1 MIYDCVIIGGGP
13 AGMTAS
19 LYLLRN
25 NKKVLILEKENF
37 GGQISISPKVENFPT
52 IKSISGLELSD
63 LMFSQ
68 IESLGAEF
76 ELEEAISISKN
87 EDIFEIKTNYNTYLA
102 KTIINATGVS
112 HRKIGLPHEDE
123 LVGNGVSY
131 CAVCDG
137 PFYKGQEVYLIGDAN
152 SALQYALLLSDYCLK
167 VHIITLF
174 DKFFGDE
181 ILIDKVLSKENI
193 DVTHHLNLV
202 EFLTENESLSGLKFI
217 DTKTNEERIYQTNNV
232 FIAIGQV
239 PHNEIFKDFVE
250 LDKGFVVTNEKMETL
265 TKGLYA
271 IGDARKKDVRQA
283 LTACNDG
290 AIAAVEIAK
299 YLQ

>member
-1 MIYDCVIIGGGP
+1 MIYDCIIIGGGP

-68 IESLGAEF
+68 IDSLGAEF

-123 LVGNGVSY
+123 LVGSGVSY

-217 DTKTNEERIYQTNNV
+217 DTKTNEERIYRTNNV

-290 AIAAVEIAK
+290 AIAAVEIVK

>member
-1 MIYDCVIIGGGP
+1 MIYDSIIIGGGP

-37 GGQISISPKVENFPT
+37 GGQISISPRVENFPT

-68 IESLGAEF
+68 IEALGAEF
-76 ELEEAISISKN
+76 ELEEVISISKN
-87 EDIFEIKTNYNTYLA
+87 EDIFEIKTNYNTYYS
-102 KTIINATGVS
+102 KTVINATGVS
-112 HRKIGLPHEDE
+112 HRTMGLENEDS

-137 PFYKGQEVYLIGDAN
+137 PFYKGQETYIIGDAN

-202 EFLTENESLSGLKFI
+202 EFISENNQLTGLKFV
-217 DTKTNEERIYQTNNV
+217 DTKTNEERIFKTNNV
-232 FIAIGQV
+232 FIAIGQF
-239 PHNEIFKDFVE
+239 PHNEIFKDFVQ
-250 LDKGFVVTNEKMETL
+250 LDKGFVITNDKMETA
-265 TKGLYA
+265 TKGLYTV
-271 IGDARKKDVRQA
+271 GDARKKDVRQA

-290 AIAAVEIAK
+290 AIAAVEIVK

>member
-217 DTKTNEERIYQTNNV
+217 DTKTNEERIYRTNNV